1 MPAPG
6 APPQSPPRALS
17 SSANAP
23 SVSTTAAAAA
33 TVAIAALAA
42 ALGGG
47 TAVRLVLFVLLLAV
61 IGAAAIFKLAP
72 RAIQHAVRVAPL
84 DKLVVIHDVSVLG
97 FTPDGLDLRLHLR
110 VLGTRLPLSFLT
122 AGLQDAPT
130 ATVSLVVAESPAS
143 RVTPQPPPR
152 PPSPLPSPASS
163 SAKAGSADTPPTA
176 AAAAESR
183 HVVASPL
190 ARVCL
195 SETITATGLGDLRIR
210 QSCIRVH
217 ILSTANV
224 RALLRR
230 ILEKRSVAGIRI
242 KLNLAV
248 TIQVLGFA
256 LWRDLPL
263 EKVVDLGDA
272 LVRKN
277 VALKQ
282 YLEEKEGRRAMKRA
296 RTAAAAA
303 AEAAAAAAP
312 AAEPPQ
318 ASKSDAADEVPT
330 PTTPAASDNGASTT
344 VPPSDIAI
352 KPGPGVDRPTRTGVA
367 LSGESRPPTGT
378 AVDNQ
383 GGGRGAAAEPPIV
396 AGNITDDEEEED
408 ADVQADEDRARG
420 PADGVLPGLAVR
432 RRAVETSLRGVAVG
446 LALTVTRT
454 PALRLSVGAV
464 TFDVLLN
471 GHVVAR
477 GRATGLTFGGSSVS
491 SSSGSSSAGADG
503 NPGGDGSGG
512 VRRTTAAELRVEI
525 VPAVVASPVRGLLSS
540 ARGVLR
546 GALAGAVS
554 GLAGGEWG
562 SGAAMVS
569 VTNLRVAAPAY
580 VSPPPTVV
588 APEEAPA
595 AASATEKVG
604 SATAVS
610 ANTKPAGPPAA
621 ASAAASGD
629 AVVPVAWLDEVLAP
643 LVLEHDLDAVR
654 RVGGAARGAWR
665 DLADAVLGI
674 FHGLLGGGDGDAAGD
689 RGGPGSAV
697 CVVM

>member
-1 MPAPG
+1 
-6 APPQSPPRALS
+6 
-17 SSANAP
+17 
-23 SVSTTAAAAA
+23 
-33 TVAIAALAA
+33 
-42 ALGGG
+42 
-47 TAVRLVLFVLLLAV
+47 
-61 IGAAAIFKLAP
+61 
-72 RAIQHAVRVAPL
+72 
-84 DKLVVIHDVSVLG
+84 
-97 FTPDGLDLRLHLR
+97 
-110 VLGTRLPLSFLT
+110 FLT
-122 AGLQDAPT
+122 AGLQDPPA
-130 ATVSLVVAESPAS
+130 ATVSLVVAESPTS
-143 RVTPQPPPR
+143 RTTPQPPPR
-152 PPSPLPSPASS
+152 APPPLPSATSG
-163 SAKAGSADTPPTA
+163 SANAASADTPPT

-195 SETITATGLGDLRIR
+195 SEPITATGLGDLRIR

-230 ILEKRSVAGIRI
+230 ILDKKSVAGIRI

-248 TIQVLGFA
+248 TIQVLGFV

-263 EKVVDLGDA
+263 EKVVDLGDT
-272 LVRKN
+272 LVRKDL
-277 VALKQ
+277 ALKQ
-282 YLEEKEGRRAMKRA
+282 YLEEKEGRRAVRRA
-296 RTAAAAA
+296 RTAAAAAAAA

-318 ASKSDAADEVPT
+318 PPEGDAANELAS
-330 PTTPAASDNGASTT
+330 PTTTAASDSAPGTA
-344 VPPSDIAI
+344 VPPSTSVHNSE
-352 KPGPGVDRPTRTGVA
+352 PGEERQTRT
-367 LSGESRPPTGT
+367 ESRPASGT
-378 AVDNQ
+378 AVADGVSDGAPNNNQ
-383 GGGRGAAAEPPIV
+383 TGGGDDAVPVTAD
-396 AGNITDDEEEED
+396 DDEEEAD
-408 ADVQADEDRARG
+408 NDVQVGEDRARG

-446 LALTVTRT
+446 LALTVTRS
-454 PALRLSVGAV
+454 PALRLALGAV

-477 GRATGLTFGGSSVS
+477 GRATGLTLGGSSVPS
-491 SSSGSSSAGADG
+491 GSGSSSAGADG
-503 NPGGDGSGG
+503 DPGGDGSGA

-562 SGAAMVS
+562 SGAAVVS

-588 APEEAPA
+588 VPGEAPA
-595 AASATEKVG
+595 AAAATEKVG

-610 ANTKPAGPPAA
+610 VKTKPAGPPTA

-629 AVVPVAWLDEVLAP
+629 AAVPVAWLDEVLAP

-674 FHGLLGGGDGDAAGD
+674 FQGLLGGGDGDAAGG

-697 CVVM
+697 CAVM